1 MKRITPVCI
10 ATFMQGT
17 SIGILIPVITHYVLS
32 MGASE
37 QSAPLIFS
45 TFSLFAFLSSF
56 IWGKIVDKKGRKFVM
71 FFSILGI
78 TIAYAWLAVASTVW
92 EIFVSRAFAGIMSGF
107 SIAAFA
113 WIADIYDESS
123 RPKAY
128 GLLGASFGFGFIA
141 GPAIGALLV
150 QQDAYVLACFGSFL
164 ISLLSIFVIVFSIND
179 SDKYE
184 RNLNPSFRELLHI
197 KKFRPVI
204 IITGIIGVVFTMIE
218 GSFAIYIYKVFQATA
233 RDVGIVLVFAGLFN
247 VLVQGGISSKVI
259 GKIGAV
265 HTIRFAIIF
274 LLFGLSSLIKIE
286 LLGFYIP
293 MIFVSIAMA
302 LYMPALQSYSMGL
315 APNKLRGS
323 VAGLLQSIQNL
334 SRIVGPALASFLMF
348 TYWDKLAYVTGFV
361 ILLVPYYILRFM
373 R

>member
-1 MKRITPVCI
+1 MKRITPLCT
-10 ATFMQGT
+10 ATFMQST
-17 SIGILIPVITHYVLS
+17 SIGMLIPVITHYVLS

-37 QSAPLIFS
+37 KSALLIFS
-45 TFSLFAFLSSF
+45 IFSLFAFLSSF
-56 IWGKIVDKKGRKFVM
+56 MWGKIVDKKGRKFVM
-71 FFSILGI
+71 FFSTLGI

-92 EIFVSRAFAGIMSGF
+92 EIFASRAFAGIMSGF

-113 WIADIYDESS
+113 WVADSYDENS

-141 GPAIGALLV
+141 GPAISGLLV

-164 ISLLSIFVIVFSIND
+164 ISLLSIFIIIFCIND

-197 KKFRPVI
+197 EKFRPVI
-204 IITGIIGVVFTMIE
+204 IVAGIVYLVFTMIE
-218 GSFAIYIYKVFQATA
+218 TSFALYVYIVFQATA
-233 RDVGIVLVFAGLFN
+233 RDVSMVLVLAGLAH

-259 GKIGAV
+259 RKIGAV
-265 HTIRFAIIF
+265 NTIRLAIIF

-286 LLGFYIP
+286 LLGFYMP
-293 MIFVSIAMA
+293 MIFTSIAMA

-334 SRIVGPALASFLMF
+334 SRIPGPALAGFLMVV
-348 TYWDKLAYVTGFV
+348 YWYKLSYVIGFV
-361 ILLVPYYILRFM
+361 ILLVPYYILRFT